1 MDVTQH
7 QPGMFSWADLGT
19 PDLDGS
25 KHFYT
30 TLLGLQSF
38 DAPSPEGTRYTMLQK
53 QNRNVFAMYD
63 MPAELK
69 QMTGGRP
76 VWQSYFTVTDAD
88 AAAARI
94 QELGGT
100 LAQEPLDVMDAG
112 RMAVA
117 QDPTGAAF
125 SVWQPGTEIGAEI
138 FGEPGA
144 LAWNELYTHDTAAA
158 QAFYTGLFGWT
169 MTITPSGDGS
179 EYNLF
184 SIGESPAAGMMA
196 IRPEWEPMPP
206 NWSIYLAVADLDAS
220 LAQLQSL
227 GGQQISPQ
235 MAVPNVGR
243 FAFVCDPQGAYCT
256 LIEPTPHDE

>member
-25 KHFYT
+25 KQFYT
-30 TLLGLQSF
+30 TLLGLKAL
-38 DAPSPEGTRYTMLQK
+38 DAPSPEGSTYALLQK
-53 QNRNVFAMYD
+53 RERNVFAMYD
-63 MPAELK
+63 MPEELK
-69 QMTGGRP
+69 QLTGGRP
-76 VWQSYFTVTDAD
+76 VWQSYFTVADIDAT
-88 AAAARI
+88 AARVT
-94 QELGGT
+94 ELGGT
-100 LAQEPLDVMDAG
+100 LAQEPLAVMDAG

-125 SVWQPGTEIGAEI
+125 SVWQPGTEIGAEV

-144 LAWNELYTHDTAAA
+144 LAWCELYTHDTAAA
-158 QAFYTGLFGWT
+158 QEFYVGLFGWSAE
-169 MTITPSGDGS
+169 MTPSGDGG

-184 SIGESPAAGMMA
+184 SLDERPAAGMMA

-206 NWSIYLAVADLDAS
+206 HWSIYLAVANLDDS

-227 GGQQISPQ
+227 GGQQISPV
-235 MAVPNVGR
+235 MAVEGVGR
-243 FAFVCDPQGAYCT
+243 FAFVCDPQGAFCT
-256 LIEPTPHDE
+256 LIEMATHDA